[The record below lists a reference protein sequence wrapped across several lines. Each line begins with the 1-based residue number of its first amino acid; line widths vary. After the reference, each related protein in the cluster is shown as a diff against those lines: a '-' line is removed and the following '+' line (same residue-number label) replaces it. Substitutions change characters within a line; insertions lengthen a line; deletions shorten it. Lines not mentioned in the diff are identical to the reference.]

1 MTAGEI
7 IFVPFPHPGHLFPAT
22 ELCRRLAE
30 RNFKITLILPSATSS
45 PPPSLHPLIHTLLLP
60 IADPIRIDPSFLD
73 ITLPNFLFH
82 LLADRRDNSSLPLCA
97 VVDEMISWIAAT
109 FIDFAVPA
117 VSFFTSSAISSALEH
132 ALRQIPASELTG
144 DFALSV
150 EGLPEAVVFNSYDL
164 ENHRK
169 SSGPP
174 PFGPRRAQD
183 GRPRRRRDIAS
194 TEGAV
199 GLIMN
204 TCADLEGPF
213 LDYVSRVALKPV
225 WAVGPLLPDKV
236 WSTVTSP
243 VRDAEVRAARPD
255 DGHNEA
261 MVLSWLDSKPRGS
274 VVYVSFGSL
283 VGPSDAELEELA
295 AGLEESGRPFVWVI
309 QPGARQHEPNGRPF
323 EAAGSGYFPE
333 GMQERVE
340 GRGMVLKG
348 WAPQLLILTHPSTG
362 GYVCHCGWNSALEA
376 MACGVPVLAWPVR
389 GDQMNNAKLLISQ
402 LKVGM
407 PVRKA
412 PGASVSRADVV
423 QGIENLLT
431 DEEMRMRAT
440 AVRSVFAGG
449 LPRSS
454 AEALDAC
461 LRFVSSNSINEIKK
475 EMSITSQ
482 CNCAYS

>member
-1 MTAGEI
+1 MEVCA
-7 IFVPFPHPGHLFPAT
+7 
-22 ELCRRLAE
+22 
-30 RNFKITLILPSATSS
+30 
-45 PPPSLHPLIHTLLLP
+45 LLLP
-60 IADPIRIDPSFLD
+60 IQA
-73 ITLPNFLFH
+73 TLVILAIA
-82 LLADRRDNSSLPLCA
+82 LADYPWFLLSLVRVRKYSIFSMTLKS
-97 VVDEMISWIAAT
+97 VIQISG
-109 FIDFAVPA
+109 
-117 VSFFTSSAISSALEH
+117 E
-132 ALRQIPASELTG
+132 R
-144 DFALSV
+144 
-150 EGLPEAVVFNSYDL
+150 
-164 ENHRK
+164 
-169 SSGPP
+169 
-174 PFGPRRAQD
+174 
-183 GRPRRRRDIAS
+183 
-194 TEGAV
+194 
-199 GLIMN
+199 
-204 TCADLEGPF
+204 
-213 LDYVSRVALKPV
+213 
-225 WAVGPLLPDKV
+225 
-236 WSTVTSP
+236 
-243 VRDAEVRAARPD
+243 
-255 DGHNEA
+255 
-261 MVLSWLDSKPRGS
+261 
-274 VVYVSFGSL
+274 SL

-309 QPGARQHEPNGRPF
+309 QPGARQHEPNGHLF
-323 EAAGSGYFPE
+323 EAAGGGYFLE

-362 GYVCHCGWNSALEA
+362 GYVCHCGWNSVLEA

-412 PGASVSRADVV
+412 PGAAVSRADVV

-461 LRFVSSNSINEIKK
+461 LRYGSSNNINEAKK

-482 CNCAYS
+482 YNGADS